1 MTQNSGPPEAAPAAV
16 WWQAWSVA
24 TSDQISLVAA
34 GCAFYAMLA
43 LFPALSLAI
52 AIYGIGFD
60 LNTIEPQLAVLER
73 LLPESSYQ
81 LIAGRVR
88 ELVSTPRETL
98 KLSAVIGG
106 AIALW
111 SASSGIRALLGALNM
126 AHGQMEGRGVIAF
139 YATAFI
145 LTLGALLAVVVGL
158 GLLVALPTVLHVIGV
173 PEAESMLLRAAS
185 LALLLAA
192 VLIAI
197 SLLYRYGPAR
207 PPRYWRV
214 FSAGAVSATLLWL
227 VASVGFSFYV
237 THFASYSAMYGA
249 LGAVVALLTWM
260 YVSVY
265 VILLGAELNAAIE
278 RYRHRAK
285 PVPAPP
291 VTAR

>member
-1 MTQNSGPPEAAPAAV
+1 MAEDTATAAPEPAPVAV
-16 WWQAWSVA
+16 WLQAWNVA

-43 LFPALSLAI
+43 IFPALSLAI
-52 AIYGIGFD
+52 SIYGIGFD
-60 LNTIEPQLAVLER
+60 LNTIEPQLAVLQR
-73 LLPESSYQ
+73 LLPESSFQ

-88 ELVSTPRETL
+88 ELVLTPREDL

-111 SASSGIRALLGALNM
+111 SASAGVRALLGALNM
-126 AHGQMEGRGVIAF
+126 AHGQTEGRGVLAF
-139 YATAFI
+139 YLTAFM
-145 LTLGALLAVVVGL
+145 LTLGAVLAVVVGL
-158 GLLVALPTVLHVIGV
+158 GLLVALPTGLHMIGLTIG
-173 PEAESMLLRAAS
+173 ESLLLRLSS
-185 LALLLAA
+185 LSLLLVA

-197 SLLYRYGPAR
+197 SMLYRFGPNR

-227 VASVGFSFYV
+227 VASAAFSFYV
-237 THFASYSAMYGA
+237 TYFANYSAMYGA
-249 LGAVVALLTWM
+249 LGAVVALMTWM

-278 RYRHRAK
+278 RYRRRAR
-285 PVPAPP
+285 A
-291 VTAR
+291 